1 MTKRGGALCIPC
13 CAPYIDFSK
22 LTKLERSTKTHNG
35 LAMYSQVQD
44 EDAARRVPD
53 AERHPLDCS
62 GRYLGCERLSAGRCL
77 LAHAAILE
85 QPAFAQLLKRYRR
98 AAGYSQ
104 ETLAERCDLSTR
116 AIASL
121 EQGSRRAPYRETVE
135 ALADALGLSRNERS
149 LLEEAAARARGRRRR
164 EARGLPAPLTSF
176 IERSEVVDLSGLLL
190 DHRLLTIT
198 GTGGVGKTRIAIEVS
213 RRIEQRYQDLWF
225 VDLLPVPRG
234 KQLGPYMADLF
245 DLRAD
250 DDGDILSEI
259 VRQLRSRSTLLVLDN
274 SEHVIAE
281 ARTFVESLL
290 LECPLLTVLVTSRE
304 PLRQRG
310 EVTFRLPPM
319 DESAALGLFVARAKA
334 ADRSLAF
341 SAERLAI
348 IGAICNEL
356 ERIPLAIEL
365 TASRIVALGFDEILE
380 RLNGDTILA
389 ASSGLAGRHQTMV
402 ATIAWSYDL
411 LSDVDRMLF
420 ERLSVFIADFTLAA
434 AEAVCADASLS
445 VAGVADGVQ
454 RLVQK
459 SLIEAELVE
468 TSMRYRFLE
477 SIRSFAWMRFSQT
490 GDAAN
495 TMLRLTDWL
504 SRKARVGGT
513 SQSNGQLIQGG
524 WELDVAKLV
533 SYRRR
538 IDPTMIEDVKVLLGN
553 AVRAYVCGPTSLVE
567 AVADA
572 LVASGLSA
580 GTVRTEGFGPTGS

>member
-1 MTKRGGALCIPC
+1 
-13 CAPYIDFSK
+13 
-22 LTKLERSTKTHNG
+22 
-35 LAMYSQVQD
+35 
-44 EDAARRVPD
+44 
-53 AERHPLDCS
+53 
-62 GRYLGCERLSAGRCL
+62 
-77 LAHAAILE
+77 
-85 QPAFAQLLKRYRR
+85 
-98 AAGYSQ
+98 
-104 ETLAERCDLSTR
+104 LAERCGLSTR

-135 ALADALGLSRNERS
+135 ALADALGLSLDERS

-225 VDLLPVPRG
+225 VDLLPVPGG

-245 DLRAD
+245 DVRAD
-250 DDGDILSEI
+250 DGEILSEI
-259 VRQLRSRSTLLVLDN
+259 VRQLRSRRTLLVLDN
-274 SEHVIAE
+274 SEHIIAE
-281 ARTFVESLL
+281 VRTFVESLL
-290 LECPLLTVLVTSRE
+290 FECPLLTVLATSRE
-304 PLRQRG
+304 PLRQPG

-365 TASRIVALGFDEILE
+365 TASHIAALGFDEIRE

-420 ERLSVFIADFTLAA
+420 ERLSVFVANFTLAA
-434 AEAVCADASLS
+434 AEAVCADASLP

-459 SLIEAELVE
+459 SLIEAELVD

-477 SIRSFAWMRFSQT
+477 SIRSFASMRLLQT
-490 GDAAN
+490 GDAAK
-495 TMLRLTDWL
+495 TTLRLTEWL
-504 SRKARVGGT
+504 TYKARVDGT
-513 SQSNGQLIQGG
+513 SQSPGQLIQGG
-524 WELDVAKLV
+524 SELDVARRSSRRQPMRSSRAV
-533 SYRRR
+533 SR
-538 IDPTMIEDVKVLLGN
+538 
-553 AVRAYVCGPTSLVE
+553 
-567 AVADA
+567 
-572 LVASGLSA
+572 
-580 GTVRTEGFGPTGS
+580 

>member
-1 MTKRGGALCIPC
+1 
-13 CAPYIDFSK
+13 
-22 LTKLERSTKTHNG
+22 
-35 LAMYSQVQD
+35 MYSQVKMKMRPV
-44 EDAARRVPD
+44 A
-53 AERHPLDCS
+53 
-62 GRYLGCERLSAGRCL
+62 YLTQNGTLS
-77 LAHAAILE
+77 
-85 QPAFAQLLKRYRR
+85 QLLKRHRR

-104 ETLAERCDLSTR
+104 ETLAERCGLSTR
-116 AIASL
+116 SIASL

-135 ALADALGLSRNERS
+135 ALADALGLSRDEGS

-176 IERSEVVDLSGLLL
+176 IERSEVGDLSGLLL

-198 GTGGVGKTRIAIEVS
+198 GIGGVGKTRIAIEVA
-213 RRIEQRYQDLWF
+213 RRIEQRYQDIWF

-245 DLRAD
+245 DVRAD
-250 DDGDILSEI
+250 DDSDILSEI
-259 VRQLRSRSTLLVLDN
+259 VRQLHSRRTLLVLDN
-274 SEHVIAE
+274 SEHIIAE
-281 ARTFVESLL
+281 ARTLVESLL
-290 LECPLLTVLVTSRE
+290 LPCPLLTVLVTSRE
-304 PLRQRG
+304 PLRQPG

-319 DESAALGLFVARAKA
+319 NESAALGLFVARAKA

-348 IGAICNEL
+348 IGDICNEL

-365 TASRIVALGFDEILE
+365 TASRIAALGFDELRE
-380 RLNGDTILA
+380 RLNGGTILEG
-389 ASSGLAGRHQTMV
+389 SSGLAGRHQTMV

-420 ERLSVFIADFTLAA
+420 ERLSVFVADFTLVV
-434 AEAVCADASLS
+434 AEAVCADASLP

-477 SIRSFAWMRFSQT
+477 SIRSFAWMRLLQT

-495 TMLRLTDWL
+495 LMLRLTDWL
-504 SRKARVGGT
+504 TSKSRVDGT
-513 SQSNGQLIQGG
+513 GQSPRQLIQGG
-524 WELDVAKLV
+524 SELDIAKLV
-533 SYRRR
+533 SQPPRRR
-538 IDPTMIEDVKVLLGN
+538 TSHLLSSRL
-553 AVRAYVCGPTSLVE
+553 AR
-567 AVADA
+567 
-572 LVASGLSA
+572 
-580 GTVRTEGFGPTGS
+580 